1 MIITMI
7 KSMMTFLNLNWK
19 YYLMIGIVIVSAI
32 IIGFL
37 KFEVNSLENKNKELT
52 TQILNFENVIKFN
65 EENIKE
71 RIVYVDKEIK
81 VIEEKVV
88 EKIKYIKEYV
98 YDNNKSKC
106 ENGINVIRSGGF

>member
-1 MIITMI
+1 MWTTTINLIM
-7 KSMMTFLNLNWK
+7 KFLNLNWK
-19 YYLMIGIVIVSAI
+19 DYLMIVIVSIMAI

-37 KFEVNSLENKNKELT
+37 KFEVNNLENKNKELT
-52 TQILNFENVIKFN
+52 TKILNFENVIKLN